1 MFSQEIIERFYCT
14 SIAADITTTEYT
26 GELQR
31 CGDQITFFRSP
42 RVTVREIAKDQSI
55 VHDTIDTS
63 PVTMTV
69 DKELGFSV
77 KIAKEDV
84 ERICNWSRWN
94 DEIIKNATYEIGQY
108 IDVDVL
114 ANMYVDASP
123 QNRGA
128 TAGVLSQSYNLGV
141 TGAPVVITSLNIWEY
156 FTYVYAVLMEQ
167 CLPDSNNWF
176 IVLPEVARPIL
187 LASPFLVNNAGL
199 AGQCCNIT
207 SDVVT
212 NGKLPVMIGGMEVYF
227 SKNIGRVFDGAVS
240 AWCYQIVAGW
250 RGSTAFAVLVTE
262 TRVIENDKDDWDQ
275 YIQGRTVYCK
285 KVMQPEGV
293 AAMYARF
300 A

>member
-26 GELQR
+26 GELQK

-42 RVTVREIAKDQSI
+42 RVTVRRIVKDAPI

-63 PVTMTV
+63 SVTMTV
-69 DKELGFSV
+69 DDELSFSV
-77 KIAKEDV
+77 KVAKEDV
-84 ERICNWSRWN
+84 ERICNWSKWN
-94 DEIIKNATYEIGQY
+94 DEIIKNATYEIGQT

-114 ANMYVDASP
+114 SAMYLDADTS
-123 QNRGA
+123 NRGA
-128 TAGVLSQSYNLGV
+128 TAGVLTQNYNLGT
-141 TGAPVVITSLNIWEY
+141 TGSPLVITSLTIWEVL
-156 FTYVYAVLMEQ
+156 TYVYAVLQQQ

-176 IVLPEVARPIL
+176 IVLPEEARPIL
-187 LASPFLVNNAGL
+187 LASPLLVNNAGL

-212 NGKLPVMIGGMEVYF
+212 NGKLPVMIGGLEIYF
-227 SKNIGRVFDGAVS
+227 SKNIGRVYDAT
-240 AWCYQIVAGW
+240 AAAYCYQIVAGW

-262 TRVIENDKDDWDQ
+262 TRVIENNKDNWDE

-285 KVMQPEGV
+285 KVMQPEGL
-293 AAMYARF
+293 AAVYARF